1 VLRDARS
8 LAFTEL
14 RQPYLYV
21 PFEQNYASIQTL
33 RVRYHGGTETAIAE
47 VLKEITSLAPG
58 LPVAGVETMLQQID
72 SSAYGFLGLRLES
85 GFATALGL
93 LGLALALLGLYG
105 VVSYSAAQRTHEIG
119 VRLTLGA
126 SPNDIRKL
134 VLGRG
139 LLIVGIGL
147 PAGLLLSLAAAPI
160 VRGLMLG
167 VSTTDPLTLAGV
179 AVLLA
184 CVTLAACYI
193 PARRAMRADPTAALK
208 NE

>member
-1 VLRDARS
+1 L
-8 LAFTEL
+8 
-14 RQPYLYV
+14 
-21 PFEQNYASIQTL
+21 
-33 RVRYHGGTETAIAE
+33 
-47 VLKEITSLAPG
+47 
-58 LPVAGVETMLQQID
+58 
-72 SSAYGFLGLRLES
+72 
-85 GFATALGL
+85 
-93 LGLALALLGLYG
+93 
-105 VVSYSAAQRTHEIG
+105 
-119 VRLTLGA
+119 RLTLGA

-147 PAGLLLSLAAAPI
+147 PAGLLLSLVAAPI

-193 PARRAMRADPTAALK
+193 PARRAMRADPTVALK

>member
-1 VLRDARS
+1 
-8 LAFTEL
+8 
-14 RQPYLYV
+14 
-21 PFEQNYASIQTL
+21 
-33 RVRYHGGTETAIAE
+33 
-47 VLKEITSLAPG
+47 
-58 LPVAGVETMLQQID
+58 
-72 SSAYGFLGLRLES
+72 
-85 GFATALGL
+85 
-93 LGLALALLGLYG
+93 
-105 VVSYSAAQRTHEIG
+105 
-119 VRLTLGA
+119 LGA

-160 VRGLMLG
+160 IRGLVLG
-167 VSTTDPLTLAGV
+167 VSTTDPLTLASV

-193 PARRAMRADPTAALK
+193 PTRRAMRADPTVALK